1 MRCKYPWPL
10 EVVRFVENSL
20 SFNQLNVLRADI
32 PCVLEN
38 TVGEAARSQPIT
50 LYVTI
55 HITTLSRPDK
65 AVERIDPIPIDP
77 SNAWEGAVGRTK
89 QLMDTLNQNEEV
101 RVMSF

>member
-1 MRCKYPWPL
+1 MRSKYPWPL

-20 SFNQLNVLRADI
+20 SFNQLNMLRADI

-65 AVERIDPIPIDP
+65 AVERIDPIDP

-89 QLMDTLNQNEEV
+89 RVMDTLNPNEEV